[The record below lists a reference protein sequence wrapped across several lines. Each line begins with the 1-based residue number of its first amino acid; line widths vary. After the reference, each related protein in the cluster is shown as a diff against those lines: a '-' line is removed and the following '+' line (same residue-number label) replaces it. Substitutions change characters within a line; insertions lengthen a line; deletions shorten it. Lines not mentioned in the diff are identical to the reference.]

1 MRPSPAISSLDGKL
15 RCRIEELSEAFANT
29 EEGRNVSD
37 FWQRIV
43 REHLELLESE
53 GFERFKQ
60 TLNFKYSQWCVT
72 TLVDRKFWRMQ
83 RTHLSALGVPSRWLD
98 THYGPNPKR
107 PRWPYPVPG
116 AATIYKL
123 FVSALWDYAERNDKL
138 GILSRVPEASLGSP
152 IPLYRGPTLLSQD
165 LALSSLE
172 INRIAEHLDFSS
184 IRSVLEIGGGYG
196 RLAYVFRKLLPNVE
210 YHIVDIPPTLAIS
223 ELYLTTLFGAEGFH
237 FHLPVGLKS
246 LPSGHFDLVLN
257 VSSFDEMKASQAHAY
272 LAEFADKGR
281 GIAYLK
287 GHGKRD
293 PATGRRGIL
302 EFDYPPGWVEL
313 YRGGDPFQRTFNE
326 LVFRLPAK

>member
-1 MRPSPAISSLDGKL
+1 MSTHASNRPLDVEL
-15 RCRIEELSEAFANT
+15 RRRIDELSAEFATT

-43 REHLELLESE
+43 REHLELLDSE

-72 TLVDRKFWRMQ
+72 ALVDRKFWRMQ
-83 RTHLSALGVPSRWLD
+83 RTHLASLGVPSRWLES
-98 THYGPNPKR
+98 HYGPNPKP
-107 PRWPYPVPG
+107 PRWPIPVPG
-116 AATIYKL
+116 AATVYKI
-123 FVSALWDYAERNDKL
+123 FVNSLWDYAEKNDKL
-138 GILSRVPEASLGSP
+138 GVLSRVTEASLGSP
-152 IPLYRGPTLLSQD
+152 IPLYRGSKLLSQD

-172 INRIAEHLDFSS
+172 INRLAEFVDFSS

-196 RLAYVFRKLLPNVE
+196 RLAYVFRSLLPNVE

-223 ELYLTTLFGAEGFH
+223 ELYLTTLFGTDGLH
-237 FHLPVGLKS
+237 FHLPAALKE
-246 LPSGHFDLVLN
+246 LPPRHFDLVLN

-272 LAEFADKGR
+272 LAAFAEKGR

-287 GHGKRD
+287 GHGKRK

-302 EFDYPPGWVEL
+302 EFDYPSDWVEL
-313 YRGGDPFQRTFNE
+313 YRGDDPFQRTFNE
-326 LVFRLPAK
+326 LVFRIPAK